1 MATLE
6 LPRLAGTREAVSDLL
21 ADRGIALNLA
31 GEDLVVFARAL
42 ASGSPAFAD
51 ELVREVLDVRGADHL
66 TLVGSPGLFAAR
78 VREAARRRG
87 VHDKFRESQATE
99 VRV

>member
-21 ADRGIALNLA
+21 ADAGVSVSLA
-31 GEDLVVFARAL
+31 GQDVVVFARAL
-42 ASGSPAFAD
+42 ASGSPSFAD
-51 ELVREVLDVRGADHL
+51 ELVRAVLEVRGADHL
-66 TLVGSPGLFAAR
+66 ILVGSPSLFATR

-87 VHDKFRESQATE
+87 VYDKFQEAQAAE
-99 VRV
+99 VHV